1 MGWGWQWWI
10 RKGLDPIR
18 EAEFW
23 SFVRRAWHETAH
35 LGQLDAI
42 LHWLGR
48 RYRYQA
54 RVLGKAY
61 IVLRVGRYIRRTHSY
76 HKLLFN

>member
-1 MGWGWQWWI
+1 MGMAMVDT
-10 RKGLDPIR
+10 KGFDPIR

-23 SFVRRAWHETAH
+23 SFVWRAWHGTAH

-61 IVLRVGRYIRRTHSY
+61 IVLRHWKIYS
-76 HKLLFN
+76 